1 MASSQSQ
8 TNELWPLLPVFFIG
22 LWVFVSFTISRMGW
36 NSFAERYPALTRP
49 RGMAYRSPSTW
60 FGSIFARYG
69 NVVHVIFTDAGVYF
83 YTSFL
88 FRAFHPPFL
97 VPWESVKR
105 VEKKRVLFWSRYRI
119 DIQDSSG
126 EIHVILP
133 VSVENVLLLHEMVA

>member
-8 TNELWPLLPVFFIG
+8 TTELWPLFPVFFIG
-22 LWVFVSFTISRMGW
+22 VWMFVSFIISRMGW
-36 NSFAERYPALTRP
+36 SSFAERYPALTRP

-60 FGSIFARYG
+60 FGSFFARYG
-69 NVVHVIFTDAGVYF
+69 NVVHVMFTEAGIYF

-88 FRAFHPPFL
+88 FRAFHSPFL
-97 VPWESVKR
+97 VPWESVKH

-119 DIQDSSG
+119 DIQDSGG

-133 VSVENVLLLHEMVA
+133 VGVENALLLHGRLA